1 MFEQEFLDLSR
12 VDVLS
17 APDHHVL
24 AASGDPNVAIL
35 VHDAPVAG
43 VQPIPL
49 VYGLACP
56 LFIVPVAVHDHETPE
71 AKFALGAKRDG
82 LAFRAGDL
90 YFHMRLHA
98 PDSRYTLFERITW
111 CVPNTT
117 AGQFSHSIDTD
128 EITHVHIVDYPARYI
143 GRHRRATRKPSV

>member
-35 VHDAPVAG
+35 VHDAQVAG

-71 AKFALGAKRDG
+71 AKFALGAKRAG
-82 LAFRAGDL
+82 LAFVSAIFTSICGCTRPTVATRCSNESSGVFRTL
-90 YFHMRLHA
+90 L
-98 PDSRYTLFERITW
+98 PDS
-111 CVPNTT
+111 
-117 AGQFSHSIDTD
+117 
-128 EITHVHIVDYPARYI
+128 
-143 GRHRRATRKPSV
+143 SVIP